1 MAKAKSSAS
10 KSKTPAS
17 KAAPKRKPAP
27 KTSTG
32 TATARAKSSATSST
46 KTTDKAETKP
56 PAVAIEESAD
66 AAPKKVLS
74 ASRPL
79 PKDFLIGLAE
89 NIREHVAPVIQ
100 SMKGRDVVG
109 KAASGDV
116 TFKIDKVA
124 EKALLQYL
132 KDSKQPVAYY
142 SEDSGYTTFTSGQ
155 PNHLLVIDPIDGTR
169 AAKSGFEW
177 CVVSVASTRVI
188 ERPTLADVDN
198 ACVVE
203 LTGGR
208 TFYSERGKGARIYHD
223 GRILK
228 PRLSQNAEVE
238 LMTWALTVPARPAE
252 LIFPTAGKLIDLTT
266 LKGGFFACNSTA
278 FSLTRLL
285 TGQLDA
291 VVDIANR
298 FYRDIPDIVTDQFI
312 NAGRGS
318 VLGIAPYDIAA
329 SLLIAEE
336 AGCIVTD
343 AYGKSL
349 QDVLLL
355 DTAVTNQ
362 RSMIASSNAA
372 LHEFLLGF
380 FEKRIRQYETL
391 LQRGHGPRAG
401 SPNNGGGDD

>member
-1 MAKAKSSAS
+1 MATAKSSPSKSKKGTAKSAKAKPA
-10 KSKTPAS
+10 AS
-17 KAAPKRKPAP
+17 KAAASKSAASKPDASKVTAKKAP
-27 KTSTG
+27 
-32 TATARAKSSATSST
+32 
-46 KTTDKAETKP
+46 EKP
-56 PAVAIEESAD
+56 EVTEEEVLD
-66 AAPKKVLS
+66 APKKALS

-89 NIREHVAPVIQ
+89 HIREQVAPVIQ
-100 SMKGRDVVG
+100 AMKGREVVG
-109 KAASGDV
+109 KAASGDA
-116 TFKIDKVA
+116 TFKLDKVA

-203 LTGGR
+203 LLGGR
-208 TFYSERGKGARIYHD
+208 TFYAERGKGARIYHD

-228 PRLSQNAEVE
+228 PRLSQNHEVE

-266 LKGGFFACNSTA
+266 LKGGFFACNSSA

-298 FYRDIPDIVTDQFI
+298 FYRDIPEIVTDQFI

-318 VLGIAPYDIAA
+318 VLGIAPYDIAGG
-329 SLLIAEE
+329 LLIAEE
-336 AGCIVTD
+336 AGCVVSD
-343 AYGKSL
+343 AYGKTL
-349 QDVLLL
+349 NDVMLL

-362 RSMIASSNAA
+362 RSMIASSNKV
-372 LHEFLLGF
+372 LHEFLVGF
-380 FEKRIRQYETL
+380 FDKRIRQYEAL

-401 SPNNGGGDD
+401 SSNGGDEK